1 MTPRDLR
8 RLMALADVRKARDL
22 ARLEALLAEDRRL
35 AAEVAELAQTGARD
49 LAEGIA
55 MPLRAAGAAARLG
68 GAAHRRRAAAA
79 RGARSPRSPRARTAA
94 AQSLGKHRAL
104 ENLVENADRAVIR
117 VRSDRAEREAP
128 PATEQRDPA
137 FGKPR

>member
-49 LAEGIA
+49 LAEGIE
-55 MPLRAAGAAARLG
+55 MPLRQQALRLAWAEQRIAVARQ
-68 GAAHRRRAAAA
+68 RRAALIPEIA
-79 RGARSPRSPRARTAA
+79 RARTAA